1 MSCDFSFFLRLV
13 RNMKLAGNAEK
24 VAVVVG
30 TITNDLRL
38 VGKKKSYPLLFAYDS
53 RAVFAFGRMLTV
65 CLAPR

>member
-1 MSCDFSFFLRLV
+1 
-13 RNMKLAGNAEK
+13 MKLAGNAEK

-38 VGKKKSYPLLFAYDS
+38 VEISYPLLFAYDS